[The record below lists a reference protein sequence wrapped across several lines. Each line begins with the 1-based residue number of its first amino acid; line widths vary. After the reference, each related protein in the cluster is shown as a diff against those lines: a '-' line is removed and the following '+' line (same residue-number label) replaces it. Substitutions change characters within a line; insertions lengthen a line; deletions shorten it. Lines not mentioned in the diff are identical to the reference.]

1 MENVSEIIVEF
12 IIVLLEF
19 RWKDLIFSLDL
30 MVSIAVQVLL
40 KVQVLL
46 NAQVLMVLLSNLY
59 LFYLILVDLL
69 LQVK

>member
-19 RWKDLIFSLDL
+19 RWKDLIFSLEL

-46 NAQVLMVLLSNLY
+46 IWEIVSWAVRTKVLMGKLR
-59 LFYLILVDLL
+59 
-69 LQVK
+69 